1 MGKNGFILQNTPYA
15 VVITYTLNWLKM
27 STLHVTRAQSCDKNS
42 KFYYECK
49 VVKRVQTLY
58 SARTMSKFRLS
69 WVLYELHL
77 RYGVMQFSCVWKI
90 YSRSLTPNYI
100 RNNVI
105 TLTKLLPLSLR
116 STWFNYTCW
125 RRKSLFL
132 SKYGKKSLII
142 SVDMIFEI
150 VHDVSSCSCKW
161 VTVWASLPRITTGQW
176 KCFGFTQRAMVYG
189 VDQSVDRS
197 QG

>member
-1 MGKNGFILQNTPYA
+1 
-15 VVITYTLNWLKM
+15 M
-27 STLHVTRAQSCDKNS
+27 STLHVTRVQSCDKNS
-42 KFYYECK
+42 KLYHERK

-58 SARTMSKFRLS
+58 SARNVKISSVLS
-69 WVLYELHL
+69 SLWIALAL
-77 RYGVMQFSCVWKI
+77 RIMQFSCVWKI
-90 YSRSLTPNYI
+90 YSHSLTPNYI

-105 TLTKLLPLSLR
+105 TLTKLFPLSLR

-125 RRKSLFL
+125 LRKSLFL

-161 VTVWASLPRITTGQW
+161 VSVWASLPRITTGQW
-176 KCFGFTQRAMVYG
+176 KCFGFT
-189 VDQSVDRS
+189 
-197 QG
+197 

>member
-1 MGKNGFILQNTPYA
+1 MWEKMDLFCKTLPMPVT

-42 KFYYECK
+42 KFYYERK

-105 TLTKLLPLSLR
+105 TLTKLQNSSPSP
-116 STWFNYTCW
+116 FDQPD
-125 RRKSLFL
+125 
-132 SKYGKKSLII
+132 LII
-142 SVDMIFEI
+142 LAGGGKVFSYQNTEKI
-150 VHDVSSCSCKW
+150 
-161 VTVWASLPRITTGQW
+161 R
-176 KCFGFTQRAMVYG
+176 
-189 VDQSVDRS
+189 
-197 QG
+197 